1 MTSFAGRRTALQ
13 TFALG
18 FGTILAGGVRAA
30 EPSAAASLMGAGSPR
45 LT

>member
-30 EPSAAASLMGAGSPR
+30 EPRAPPHL
-45 LT
+45 